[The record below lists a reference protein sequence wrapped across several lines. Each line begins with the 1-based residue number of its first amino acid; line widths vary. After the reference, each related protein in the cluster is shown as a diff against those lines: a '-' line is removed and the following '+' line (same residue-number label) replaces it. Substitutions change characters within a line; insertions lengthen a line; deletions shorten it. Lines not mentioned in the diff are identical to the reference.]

1 MTSNGGQSTA
11 PTSTRRGSK
20 RKPRN
25 GRTSAIRLRVYRPS
39 ARPKSPPAEPPQ
51 PAPASDWGAIARIY
65 DLEHPAARGP
75 ELRFWDEIVRQ
86 SGGTA
91 LELAAGSGR
100 IAIGLARKGHR
111 VTGLELSEGMLERA
125 RGRTARLGPETRE
138 RLTWVQ
144 GDMTDFDLG
153 QRFGVVFIA
162 YNSFWLL
169 RTEALQ
175 EQCLA
180 CAKRHIAPGGA
191 LVLDLFPPLP
201 DDYVAEE
208 GITQYVAMAYK
219 GQALV
224 RVKDYSWSARTR
236 LGTSDVRYYG
246 EKRTS
251 SPRRLLAQFRYAL
264 RLVPLERV
272 HALLDRCGFDVLET
286 YGTYEKGTLEPT
298 SPRAIFV
305 CRVR

>member
-1 MTSNGGQSTA
+1 MTSNGGQSAA
-11 PTSTRRGSK
+11 PRSTSRGSK

-25 GRTSAIRLRVYRPS
+25 ARTSAIRLRVYRPS
-39 ARPKSPPAEPPQ
+39 SPPPKIEEPPGLT
-51 PAPASDWGAIARIY
+51 DWGSIARIY
-65 DLEHPAARGP
+65 DLEHPAARGA
-75 ELRFWDEIVRQ
+75 ELRFWHGLIGEH
-86 SGGTA
+86 GGSA

-125 RGRTARLGPETRE
+125 RSRTARLRPEVAE
-138 RLTWVQ
+138 RLAWVQ
-144 GDMTDFDLG
+144 ADMTDFDLG
-153 QRFGVVFIA
+153 ERFGLVFVA

-175 EQCLA
+175 QKCLE
-180 CAKRHIAPGGA
+180 CAARHVAPGGA
-191 LVLDLFPPLP
+191 LALDLFPPLP
-201 DDYVAEE
+201 DDYLGEE

-224 RVKDYSWSARTR
+224 RVKDYTWNPRTH
-236 LGTSDVRYYG
+236 LGHSDVRYYG

-264 RLVPLERV
+264 RLAPPERV
-272 HALLDRCGFDVLET
+272 RALLTKSGLELAET
-286 YGTYEKGTLEPT
+286 YGTYEKGPLEPT
-298 SPRAIFV
+298 SPRAIYV
-305 CRVR
+305 CRVA

>member
-20 RKPRN
+20 RTPRN

-39 ARPKSPPAEPPQ
+39 AKKLPPPAKPDGVT
-51 PAPASDWGAIARIY
+51 DWGSIARIY

-75 ELRFWDEIVRQ
+75 ELRFWDELIKGH
-86 SGGTA
+86 GGSA

-100 IAIGLARKGHR
+100 VAIGLARKGHHI
-111 VTGLELSEGMLERA
+111 TGLELSEGMLERA
-125 RGRTARLGPETRE
+125 RGRTARLKPEVQE

-144 GDMTDFDLG
+144 GDMTEFDLG
-153 QRFGVVFIA
+153 CQYGVVFVA

-175 EQCLA
+175 EKCLA
-180 CAKRHIAPGGA
+180 SARRHSAPGGR

-224 RVKDYSWSARTR
+224 RVKDYTWNARTR

-246 EKRTS
+246 EKKTS

-272 HALLDRCGFDVLET
+272 RALLARCGFEVEAE
-286 YGTYEKGTLEPT
+286 YGTYEKGPLEPT

-305 CRVR
+305 CRVT

>member
-1 MTSNGGQSTA
+1 MTSNGGQRAA

-25 GRTSAIRLRVYRPS
+25 GRTSAIRLRVYRPP
-39 ARPKSPPAEPPQ
+39 ARRTPPPTEPPE
-51 PAPASDWGAIARIY
+51 PPTSDWGAIARIY
-65 DLEHPAARGP
+65 DLEHPAARGA
-75 ELRFWDEIVRQ
+75 ELRFWDELLKEH
-86 SGGTA
+86 GGTA

-100 IAIGLARKGHR
+100 IAVGLARKGHE
-111 VTGLELSEGMLERA
+111 VTGLELSEGMLDRA
-125 RGRTARLGPETRE
+125 RGRTARLSPEARE

-144 GDMTDFDLG
+144 GDMTQFDLAR
-153 QRFGVVFIA
+153 RFGVVFVA

-175 EQCLA
+175 EKCLA
-180 CAKRHIAPGGA
+180 CAKRHVAPGGA
-191 LVLDLFPPLP
+191 LVLDLFPPLR
-201 DDYVAEE
+201 DDYVGEE

-224 RVKDYSWSARTR
+224 RVKNYTWNARTR

-246 EKRTS
+246 EKKTS

-272 HALLDRCGFDVLET
+272 HALLARCGLEVLET
-286 YGTYEKGTLEPT
+286 YGTYEREPLEPT

-305 CRVR
+305 CRVRE

>member
-25 GRTSAIRLRVYRPS
+25 GRTSAIRLRVYRPPD
-39 ARPKSPPAEPPQ
+39 AKKPPPEAET
-51 PAPASDWGAIARIY
+51 SGVTDWGSIARIY

-75 ELRFWDEIVRQ
+75 ELRFWDELIKAH
-86 SGGTA
+86 GGTA

-100 IAIGLARKGHR
+100 VAIGLARKGHQ

-125 RGRTARLGPETRE
+125 RGRTARLKPEVQE

-144 GDMTDFDLG
+144 GDMTDFGLG
-153 QRFGVVFIA
+153 KQYGVVFVA

-175 EQCLA
+175 EKCLA
-180 CAKRHIAPGGA
+180 NARRHVAPGGR

-201 DDYVAEE
+201 DDYVGEE

-219 GQALV
+219 GQALI
-224 RVKDYSWSARTR
+224 RVKDYTWNARTR

-246 EKRTS
+246 EKRTT
-251 SPRRLLAQFRYAL
+251 SPRRLLAQFRYSL
-264 RLVPLERV
+264 RLVPLARV
-272 HALLDRCGFDVLET
+272 RALLTRCGFEVEAE
-286 YGTYEKGTLEPT
+286 YGTYEKEPLEPA

-305 CRVR
+305 CRVT